1 MNRQLR
7 QVVRRDFYEWKELV
21 NKFNRFDTRHPLLN
35 VLETNQEMFSC
46 RIAKG
51 RSFFRGRIFNLNDV
65 ASTEEE
71 FNDFFESKATVFQGY
86 DKDKSGAPPNELAL
100 EGRLNC
106 KGVSFLYTSSD
117 ANTVIYELRPIK
129 NEIISIAEFVSNKDL
144 RFADLRKKRP
154 KNYDND
160 DVLYPLLT
168 RIANEFSKPHYIG
181 HNYWFTQYLAG
192 QFINMGF
199 DGIVFKSSL
208 HPEGDNLVF
217 FHPNDCVAINSRL
230 HRVERISIAS
240 NPITRSDLL

>member
-7 QVVRRDFYEWKELV
+7 QVVRRDFYEWKKLV

-51 RSFFRGRIFNLNDV
+51 LSFFRGRIFNLNDV

-86 DKDKSGAPPNELAL
+86 DKDKSGAPPNELAV

-129 NEIISIAEFVSNKDL
+129 NEII
-144 RFADLRKKRP
+144 
-154 KNYDND
+154 
-160 DVLYPLLT
+160 
-168 RIANEFSKPHYIG
+168 
-181 HNYWFTQYLAG
+181 
-192 QFINMGF
+192 
-199 DGIVFKSSL
+199 
-208 HPEGDNLVF
+208 
-217 FHPNDCVAINSRL
+217 C
-230 HRVERISIAS
+230 
-240 NPITRSDLL
+240 